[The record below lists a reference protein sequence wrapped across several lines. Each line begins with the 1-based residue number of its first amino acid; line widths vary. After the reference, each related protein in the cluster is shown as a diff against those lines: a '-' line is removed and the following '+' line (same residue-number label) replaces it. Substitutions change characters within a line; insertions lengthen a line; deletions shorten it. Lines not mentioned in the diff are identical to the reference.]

1 MTSTSP
7 PPTDAPLPRLGAWIL
22 CLFSFLIFPNKGV
35 GLTYPLIFPPGDAQR
50 AAYGQRTRRPA
61 PAPQRDATPI
71 HNENSGAVFNE
82 FIQ

>member
-7 PPTDAPLPRLGAWIL
+7 PPTDAPLPRLDAWIL
-22 CLFSFLIFPNKGV
+22 CLLSFLLFPNKGV
-35 GLTYPLIFPPGDAQR
+35 GLTYPLIFPTGRR
-50 AAYGQRTRRPA
+50 AAHAPPA
-61 PAPQRDATPI
+61 LPPAPQRDATPI